1 MRSVSREWK
10 LFFLDMVEFCQR
22 IQSYTAELER
32 SAFEASNLY
41 FDATVRNIE
50 LIGEAARNIPE
61 EIRRQMPDI
70 PWPKLVGIR
79 NVLAHGYF
87 STDKDVVWDL
97 IRHAV
102 PVLLA
107 QLQSHR
113 ARIERGEIR

>member
-1 MRSVSREWK
+1 MSREWK
-10 LFFLDMVEFCQR
+10 LFFLDMVEFSQR
-22 IQSYTAELER
+22 ILTYTEGLDRE
-32 SAFEASNLY
+32 SFEASNLN
-41 FDATVRNIE
+41 FDATIRNIE

-61 EIRRQMPDI
+61 TIRGQMPDI

-97 IRHAV
+97 IQHAV

-107 QLQSHR
+107 QLKSHQ
-113 ARIERGEIR
+113 ARIDRGEVQ

>member
-1 MRSVSREWK
+1 MSREWK
-10 LFFLDMVEFCQR
+10 LFFQDMLEFCQR
-22 IQSYTAELER
+22 ILSYTEGLDRA
-32 SAFEASNLY
+32 SFEAANLN
-41 FDATVRNIE
+41 FDATIRNIE

-61 EIRRQMPDI
+61 PIRAQMPDI

-87 STDKDVVWDL
+87 STDKDVLWDL

-107 QLQSHR
+107 QLQSHQ
-113 ARIERGEIR
+113 ARIDRGEVQ